1 MGKGTKTNHL
11 RSPLSQWKQPQTIS
25 PTVQRHPAPCF
36 LRKSVPANLMAKLSQ
51 QVMHAEKS
59 LLGKGPKILSSQPKK
74 SKEVTA
80 SFNSQGP
87 SEKELFQAREISL
100 SSSLHVLKDV
110 PCLMKTVQKNQGT
123 P

>member
-1 MGKGTKTNHL
+1 MDSQSLREEHFGKGNKNKPSEVSIIPVETAPN
-11 RSPLSQWKQPQTIS
+11 QS
-25 PTVQRHPAPCF
+25 PTAQRHPAPCF
-36 LRKSVPANLMAKLSQ
+36 LLKSVPANLKAKLSQ
-51 QVMHAEKS
+51 HVMHAENS
-59 LLGKGPKILSSQPKK
+59 LLGKGPKTLSSQPKK

-110 PCLMKTVQKNQGT
+110 P
-123 P
+123 